1 MKINL
6 AKFSAN
12 CHFIVILSLQFVFVN
27 LHWDKLFLNGLEF
40 IFMLLNFQRIVETL
54 MTQNANDGQMFSV
67 TGIIRFRNNVHIGAN
82 CVLRNKRKPC
92 EKNVKNS
99 SLMNENYKEK

>member
-12 CHFIVILSLQFVFVN
+12 CHFIVISSLQFVFVN
-27 LHWDKLFLNGLEF
+27 LHWGKLFLNGLEF
-40 IFMLLNFQRIVETL
+40 IFMLFNFQQIVETL

-67 TGIIRFRNNVHIGAN
+67 TGIIRFRNSVHIGAN
-82 CVLRNKRKPC
+82 CVLCNKRKPC

-99 SLMNENYKEK
+99 SLMNENYIEK

>member
-1 MKINL
+1 M
-6 AKFSAN
+6 
-12 CHFIVILSLQFVFVN
+12 
-27 LHWDKLFLNGLEF
+27 NGLEF
-40 IFMLLNFQRIVETL
+40 IFMLFNFQQIVETL

-67 TGIIRFRNNVHIGAN
+67 TGIIRFRNSVHIGAN

-99 SLMNENYKEK
+99 SLMNENYIEK

>member
-12 CHFIVILSLQFVFVN
+12 CHFIIISSLQFVFVN
-27 LHWDKLFLNGLEF
+27 LHWGKLFLNGLEF
-40 IFMLLNFQRIVETL
+40 IFMLFNFQQIVETL

-67 TGIIRFRNNVHIGAN
+67 TGIIRFRNSVHIGAN
-82 CVLRNKRKPC
+82 CVLCNKRKQC

-99 SLMNENYKEK
+99 SLMNENYIEK

>member
-12 CHFIVILSLQFVFVN
+12 CHFIIISSLQFVFVN
-27 LHWDKLFLNGLEF
+27 LHWGKLFLNGLEF
-40 IFMLLNFQRIVETL
+40 IFMLFNFQQIVETL

-67 TGIIRFRNNVHIGAN
+67 TGIIRFRNSVHIGAN
-82 CVLRNKRKPC
+82 CVLCNKRKPC

-99 SLMNENYKEK
+99 SLMNENYIEK

>member
-1 MKINL
+1 MNL

-12 CHFIVILSLQFVFVN
+12 CHFIIISSLQFVFVN
-27 LHWDKLFLNGLEF
+27 LHWGKLFLNGLEF
-40 IFMLLNFQRIVETL
+40 IFMLFNFQQIVETL